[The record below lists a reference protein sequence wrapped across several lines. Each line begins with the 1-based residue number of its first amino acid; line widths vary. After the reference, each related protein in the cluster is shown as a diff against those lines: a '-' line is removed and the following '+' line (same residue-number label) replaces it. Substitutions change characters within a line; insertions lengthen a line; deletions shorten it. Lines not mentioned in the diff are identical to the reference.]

1 LIKYI
6 YFFSGSPPT
15 IKEYNTNSSTIFG
28 HANAAGAEAVGAAA
42 YFDTPPLGVSPP
54 VLEPYSSSGA
64 TPILFDL
71 AGNPTSDPRAVKPE
85 IVAPDCADTTFLV
98 SEVDLEPDGFPNF
111 CGTSAAASH
120 AAAVAA
126 LLVDLKPT
134 LTPIQIYDT
143 SENSAIDMGIPG
155 FDNDSGFG
163 LIQADAALAAVPP

>member
-1 LIKYI
+1 
-6 YFFSGSPPT
+6 
-15 IKEYNTNSSTIFG
+15 
-28 HANAAGAEAVGAAA
+28 
-42 YFDTPPLGVSPP
+42 
-54 VLEPYSSSGA
+54 
-64 TPILFDL
+64 LFDL
-71 AGNPTSDPRAVKPE
+71 AGKPTSDPRAVKPE